1 MKITIVGI
9 GYVGLSLAILLSTK
23 HSVVAIDTD
32 NKKISMINNKEFEY
46 LNKDKLNLIATSN
59 KEKAYNNSNLVI
71 LALPTNFNNETCA
84 LDTSIIELVLE
95 DINQYNKS
103 ATIVIKST
111 VNIGFSKYIA
121 SVYPQMHFFFS
132 PEFLK
137 ENTAIQ
143 DSFYPSRIVVGY
155 VNKKDKNMANSI
167 ANLFLNCAEKKCE
180 ILITGSAE
188 AESIKLFSNTYLA
201 MRISYFNELD
211 TFAELN
217 NLNTKDIIKG
227 VCLDSRIGDFYNNP
241 SFGYGGY
248 CLPKDTKQ
256 LKSTYKNAP
265 ENLISSIVESNNT
278 RNEFIT
284 NQIIN
289 FLNSSN
295 DIVGIY
301 RLTMKKDSDNFRFSA
316 IKKVIQQ
323 LLNKGI
329 KVIIYEP
336 LIKEDNFMNVN
347 IIKDLDSFKR
357 QSSIIVA
364 NRYNKDLNSVQTKVY
379 TRDIFNRD

>member
-59 KEKAYNNSNLVI
+59 KEKAYSNSDLVI

-84 LDTSIIELVLE
+84 LDTSIIELVLK

-155 VNKKDKNMANSI
+155 VNKIDKAMANSI
-167 ANLFLNCAEKKCE
+167 ANLFLNCAEK
-180 ILITGSAE
+180 
-188 AESIKLFSNTYLA
+188 
-201 MRISYFNELD
+201 
-211 TFAELN
+211 
-217 NLNTKDIIKG
+217 
-227 VCLDSRIGDFYNNP
+227 
-241 SFGYGGY
+241 
-248 CLPKDTKQ
+248 
-256 LKSTYKNAP
+256 
-265 ENLISSIVESNNT
+265 
-278 RNEFIT
+278 
-284 NQIIN
+284 
-289 FLNSSN
+289 
-295 DIVGIY
+295 
-301 RLTMKKDSDNFRFSA
+301 
-316 IKKVIQQ
+316 
-323 LLNKGI
+323 
-329 KVIIYEP
+329 
-336 LIKEDNFMNVN
+336 NV
-347 IIKDLDSFKR
+347 KF
-357 QSSIIVA
+357 
-364 NRYNKDLNSVQTKVY
+364 
-379 TRDIFNRD
+379 

>member
-32 NKKISMINNKEFEY
+32 NKKISMINNKEFDY
-46 LNKDKLNLIATSN
+46 LNKNKLNLVATSN
-59 KEKAYNNSNLVI
+59 KEKAYTNSDLVI

-84 LDTSIIELVLE
+84 LDTSIIESVLK
-95 DINQYNKS
+95 DINQYNKN
-103 ATIVIKST
+103 AIIVIKST

-155 VNKKDKNMANSI
+155 VNKTDKDMAYAI
-167 ANLFLNCAEKKCE
+167 ANLFLDCAKCKCE
-180 ILITGSAE
+180 ILVTGSLE

-217 NLNTKDIIKG
+217 DLNTKDIIKG

-284 NQIIN
+284 NRIVN
-289 FLNSSN
+289 LLNSSN

-323 LLNKGI
+323 LLDKGI

-336 LIKEDNFMNVN
+336 LINDDNFMNAN
-347 IIKDLDSFKR
+347 IIKDLDSFKK

-364 NRYNKDLNSVQTKVY
+364 NRYDKDLNDVQTKVY

>member
-59 KEKAYNNSNLVI
+59 KEKAYSNSDLVI

-84 LDTSIIELVLE
+84 LDTSIIELVLK

-103 ATIVIKST
+103 AAIVIKST

-323 LLNKGI
+323 LLDKGI

>member
-1 MKITIVGI
+1 M
-9 GYVGLSLAILLSTK
+9 
-23 HSVVAIDTD
+23 
-32 NKKISMINNKEFEY
+32 
-46 LNKDKLNLIATSN
+46 
-59 KEKAYNNSNLVI
+59 
-71 LALPTNFNNETCA
+71 
-84 LDTSIIELVLE
+84 
-95 DINQYNKS
+95 
-103 ATIVIKST
+103 
-111 VNIGFSKYIA
+111 
-121 SVYPQMHFFFS
+121 
-132 PEFLK
+132 
-137 ENTAIQ
+137 
-143 DSFYPSRIVVGY
+143 RR
-155 VNKKDKNMANSI
+155 
-167 ANLFLNCAEKKCE
+167 KKCE

-323 LLNKGI
+323 LLDKGI

>member
-46 LNKDKLNLIATSN
+46 LNKDKLNIIATSN
-59 KEKAYNNSNLVI
+59 KEKAYSNSNLVI

-84 LDTSIIELVLE
+84 LDTSIIELVLK

-167 ANLFLNCAEKKCE
+167 ANLFLNCAEK
-180 ILITGSAE
+180 
-188 AESIKLFSNTYLA
+188 
-201 MRISYFNELD
+201 
-211 TFAELN
+211 
-217 NLNTKDIIKG
+217 
-227 VCLDSRIGDFYNNP
+227 
-241 SFGYGGY
+241 
-248 CLPKDTKQ
+248 
-256 LKSTYKNAP
+256 
-265 ENLISSIVESNNT
+265 
-278 RNEFIT
+278 
-284 NQIIN
+284 
-289 FLNSSN
+289 
-295 DIVGIY
+295 
-301 RLTMKKDSDNFRFSA
+301 
-316 IKKVIQQ
+316 
-323 LLNKGI
+323 
-329 KVIIYEP
+329 
-336 LIKEDNFMNVN
+336 NV
-347 IIKDLDSFKR
+347 KF
-357 QSSIIVA
+357 
-364 NRYNKDLNSVQTKVY
+364 
-379 TRDIFNRD
+379 

>member
-1 MKITIVGI
+1 
-9 GYVGLSLAILLSTK
+9 
-23 HSVVAIDTD
+23 
-32 NKKISMINNKEFEY
+32 
-46 LNKDKLNLIATSN
+46 
-59 KEKAYNNSNLVI
+59 
-71 LALPTNFNNETCA
+71 
-84 LDTSIIELVLE
+84 
-95 DINQYNKS
+95 
-103 ATIVIKST
+103 
-111 VNIGFSKYIA
+111 
-121 SVYPQMHFFFS
+121 MHFFFS

-137 ENTAIQ
+137 ENTATK

-155 VNKKDKNMANSI
+155 VNKTDKDMADAI
-167 ANLFLNCAEKKCE
+167 ANLFLDCAKSKCE
-180 ILITGSAE
+180 ILVTGSLE

-284 NQIIN
+284 NRIVN
-289 FLNSSN
+289 SLSSSN

-323 LLNKGI
+323 LLNKNI

-336 LIKEDNFMNVN
+336 LIQEDSFMNASIVN
-347 IIKDLDSFKR
+347 DLASFKK
-357 QSSIIVA
+357 QANLIVA
-364 NRYNKDLNSVQTKVY
+364 NRYDKELNDIKAKVY

>member
-1 MKITIVGI
+1 MKIIIVGI

-32 NKKISMINNKEFEY
+32 NKKISMINNKSFNY
-46 LNKDKLNLIATSN
+46 LDKDNLNLTATNNKAQAYSN
-59 KEKAYNNSNLVI
+59 SDLIV

-84 LDTSIIELVLE
+84 LDTSIIESVIK
-95 DINQYNKS
+95 DINEFNET

-121 SVYPQMHFFFS
+121 SIYQKMHFFFS

-137 ENTAIQ
+137 ENTAIK

-155 VNKKDKNMANSI
+155 VNKLDKELAKNI
-167 ANLFLNCAEKKCE
+167 ADLFLDCAKGKCE
-180 ILITGSAE
+180 TLITGSLE

-284 NQIIN
+284 NRIVN
-289 FLNSSN
+289 SLSSSN

-323 LLNKGI
+323 LLNKNI

-336 LIKEDNFMNVN
+336 LIQEDSFMNASIVN
-347 IIKDLDSFKR
+347 DLVSFKK
-357 QSSIIVA
+357 QANLIVA
-364 NRYNKDLNSVQTKVY
+364 NRYDKELNDIKTKVY

>member
-1 MKITIVGI
+1 MKIIIVGI

-32 NKKISMINNKEFEY
+32 NKKISMINNKSFNY
-46 LNKDKLNLIATSN
+46 LDKDNLNLTATNNKAQAYSN
-59 KEKAYNNSNLVI
+59 SDLIV

-84 LDTSIIELVLE
+84 LDTSIIESVIK
-95 DINQYNKS
+95 DINEFNET

-121 SVYPQMHFFFS
+121 SIYQKMHFFFS

-137 ENTAIQ
+137 ENTAIK

-155 VNKKDKNMANSI
+155 VNKLDKELAKNI
-167 ANLFLNCAEKKCE
+167 ADLFLDCAKGKCE
-180 ILITGSAE
+180 TLITGSLE

-284 NQIIN
+284 NRIVN
-289 FLNSSN
+289 SLSSSN

-323 LLNKGI
+323 LLNKNI

-336 LIKEDNFMNVN
+336 LIQEDSFMNASIVN
-347 IIKDLDSFKR
+347 DLVSFKK
-357 QSSIIVA
+357 QANLIVA
-364 NRYNKDLNSVQTKVY
+364 NRYDKELNDIKTKGY

>member
-59 KEKAYNNSNLVI
+59 KEKAYSNSNLVI

-167 ANLFLNCAEKKCE
+167 ANLFLSCAEKKCE

-323 LLNKGI
+323 LLDKGI

>member
-1 MKITIVGI
+1 
-9 GYVGLSLAILLSTK
+9 
-23 HSVVAIDTD
+23 
-32 NKKISMINNKEFEY
+32 
-46 LNKDKLNLIATSN
+46 
-59 KEKAYNNSNLVI
+59 
-71 LALPTNFNNETCA
+71 
-84 LDTSIIELVLE
+84 
-95 DINQYNKS
+95 
-103 ATIVIKST
+103 
-111 VNIGFSKYIA
+111 
-121 SVYPQMHFFFS
+121 
-132 PEFLK
+132 
-137 ENTAIQ
+137 
-143 DSFYPSRIVVGY
+143 
-155 VNKKDKNMANSI
+155 
-167 ANLFLNCAEKKCE
+167 
-180 ILITGSAE
+180 
-188 AESIKLFSNTYLA
+188 

-284 NQIIN
+284 NRIVTS
-289 FLNSSN
+289 LSSSN

-323 LLNKGI
+323 LLNKNI

-336 LIKEDNFMNVN
+336 LIQEDSFMNASIVN
-347 IIKDLDSFKR
+347 DLASFKK
-357 QSSIIVA
+357 QANLIVA
-364 NRYNKDLNSVQTKVY
+364 NRYDKELNDIKAKVY

>member
-59 KEKAYNNSNLVI
+59 KEKAYSNSNLVI

-323 LLNKGI
+323 LLDKGI

>member
-9 GYVGLSLAILLSTK
+9 GYVGLSLAVLLSTK

-32 NKKISMINNKEFEY
+32 NKKISMINNKEFGY

-59 KEKAYNNSNLVI
+59 KEKAYSNSDLVI

-84 LDTSIIELVLE
+84 LDTSIIELVLK

-137 ENTAIQ
+137 ENSAIQ

-155 VNKKDKNMANSI
+155 VNKIDKAMANSI
-167 ANLFLNCAEKKCE
+167 ANLFLNCAEKECE

-284 NQIIN
+284 NQIISS
-289 FLNSSN
+289 LNSSN

-323 LLNKGI
+323 LLDKGI

-364 NRYNKDLNSVQTKVY
+364 NRYDKDLNDVQTKVY

>member
-9 GYVGLSLAILLSTK
+9 GYVGLSLAVLLSTK

-32 NKKISMINNKEFEY
+32 NKKISMINNKEFDY
-46 LNKDKLNLIATSN
+46 LNKNKLNLVATSN
-59 KEKAYNNSNLVI
+59 KEKAYTNSDLVI

-84 LDTSIIELVLE
+84 LDTSIIESVLK
-95 DINQYNKS
+95 DINQYNKN
-103 ATIVIKST
+103 AIIVIKST

-143 DSFYPSRIVVGY
+143 DSFYPSRIIVGY
-155 VNKKDKNMANSI
+155 VNKMDKDMANSI
-167 ANLFLNCAEKKCE
+167 ANLFLNCAEKECE
-180 ILITGSAE
+180 ILITGSLE

-289 FLNSSN
+289 SLNSSN

-323 LLNKGI
+323 LLDKGI

-336 LIKEDNFMNVN
+336 LINDDNFMNAN
-347 IIKDLDSFKR
+347 IIKDLDSFKK

-364 NRYNKDLNSVQTKVY
+364 NRYDKDLNGVQTKVY

>member
-32 NKKISMINNKEFEY
+32 NKKISMINNKEFDY
-46 LNKDKLNLIATSN
+46 LNKNKLNLVATSN
-59 KEKAYNNSNLVI
+59 KEKAYTNSDLVI

-84 LDTSIIELVLE
+84 LDTSIIESVLK
-95 DINQYNKS
+95 DINQYNKN
-103 ATIVIKST
+103 AIIVIKST

-155 VNKKDKNMANSI
+155 VNKTDKDMANTI
-167 ANLFLNCAEKKCE
+167 ANLFLNCAENKCE
-180 ILITGSAE
+180 ILITGSLE

-217 NLNTKDIIKG
+217 DLNTKDIIKG

-284 NQIIN
+284 NRIVN
-289 FLNSSN
+289 LLNSSN

-323 LLNKGI
+323 LLDKGI

-336 LIKEDNFMNVN
+336 LINDDNFMNAN
-347 IIKDLDSFKR
+347 IIKDLDSFKK

-364 NRYNKDLNSVQTKVY
+364 NRYDKDLNDVQTKVY

>member
-23 HSVVAIDTD
+23 HSVIAIDTD
-32 NKKISMINNKEFEY
+32 DKKISMINNKNFNY
-46 LNKDKLNLIATSN
+46 LDKDNLNLVATDNKAQAYSN
-59 KEKAYNNSNLVI
+59 PNLIV

-84 LDTSIIELVLE
+84 LDTSIIESVVK
-95 DINQYNKS
+95 DINEFNET

-121 SVYPQMHFFFS
+121 SVYPKMHFFFS

-137 ENTAIQ
+137 ENTATK

-155 VNKKDKNMANSI
+155 VNKTDKDMAYAI
-167 ANLFLNCAEKKCE
+167 ANLFLDCAKCKCE
-180 ILITGSAE
+180 ILVTGSLE

-284 NQIIN
+284 NRIVN
-289 FLNSSN
+289 SLSSSN

-323 LLNKGI
+323 LLNKNI

-336 LIKEDNFMNVN
+336 LIQEDSFMNASIVN
-347 IIKDLDSFKR
+347 DLASFKK
-357 QSSIIVA
+357 QANLIVA
-364 NRYNKDLNSVQTKVY
+364 NRYDKELNDIKAKVY

>member
-32 NKKISMINNKEFEY
+32 NKKISMINNKELDY
-46 LNKDKLNLIATSN
+46 LNKDKLNLIATNN
-59 KEKAYNNSNLVI
+59 KEKAYTNSDLII

-84 LDTSIIELVLE
+84 LDTSIIESVLK
-95 DINQYNKS
+95 DINQYNKL
-103 ATIVIKST
+103 ATIIIKST

-137 ENTAIQ
+137 ENTAIK

-155 VNKKDKNMANSI
+155 VNKTDKDMANTI
-167 ANLFLNCAEKKCE
+167 ANLFLDCAESKCE
-180 ILITGSAE
+180 ILITGSLE

-217 NLNTKDIIKG
+217 NLNTQDIIKG

-284 NQIIN
+284 SRIVN

-301 RLTMKKDSDNFRFSA
+301 RLTMKKNSDNFRFSA

-323 LLNKGI
+323 LLDKGI

-336 LIKEDNFMNVN
+336 LINDDNFMNAN

-364 NRYNKDLNSVQTKVY
+364 NRYDKDLNDVQSKVY

>member
-9 GYVGLSLAILLSTK
+9 GYVGLSLAVLLSTK

-32 NKKISMINNKEFEY
+32 NKKISMINNKEFDY
-46 LNKDKLNLIATSN
+46 LNKNKLNLVATSN
-59 KEKAYNNSNLVI
+59 KEKAYTNSDLVI

-84 LDTSIIELVLE
+84 LDTSIIESVLK
-95 DINQYNKS
+95 DINQYNKN
-103 ATIVIKST
+103 AIIVIKST

-132 PEFLK
+132 PDFLK

-143 DSFYPSRIVVGY
+143 DSFYPSRIIVGY
-155 VNKKDKNMANSI
+155 VNKMDKDMANSI
-167 ANLFLNCAEKKCE
+167 ANLFLNCAEKECE
-180 ILITGSAE
+180 ILITGSLE

-289 FLNSSN
+289 SLNSSN

-323 LLNKGI
+323 LLDKGI

-336 LIKEDNFMNVN
+336 LINDDNFMNAN
-347 IIKDLDSFKR
+347 IIKDLDSFKK

-364 NRYNKDLNSVQTKVY
+364 NRYDKDLNGVQTKVY